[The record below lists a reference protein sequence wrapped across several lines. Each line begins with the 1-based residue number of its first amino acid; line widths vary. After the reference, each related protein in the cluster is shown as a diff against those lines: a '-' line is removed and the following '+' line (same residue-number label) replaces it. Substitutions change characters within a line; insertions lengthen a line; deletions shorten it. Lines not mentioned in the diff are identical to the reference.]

1 MKERLLIFDFDG
13 VILDSLPPFRAIFNQ
28 LASKYDIGE
37 MKTDHE
43 LSKLFRTNFFEGVV
57 GYGLEKSRVNDFLID
72 CRHKTFEN
80 LEKYKVFNGIQT
92 ALKKISQ
99 NNIMTIA
106 SSNHDDVVNHFV
118 DDNDI
123 RNYFDLVYGGSKYK
137 SKVDKIN
144 KFVEHFGISKNQTYY
159 IGDTVGD
166 IIEGKNAE
174 VKTVG
179 VCWGYHSAEEFAI
192 SHPDHLLRE
201 IDELVKLFA

>member
-28 LASKYDIGE
+28 LASKYDIEEIESDYALG
-37 MKTDHE
+37 
-43 LSKLFRTNFFEGVV
+43 KLFRTNFFDGVIN
-57 GYGLEKSRVNDFLID
+57 YGLKENCVDDFLID

-80 LEKYKVFNGIQT
+80 LGKYKVFDGIQE
-92 ALKKISQ
+92 ALKKISE

-106 SSNHDDVVNHFV
+106 SSNHDDVVNHFI
-118 DDNDI
+118 DNNYL
-123 RNYFDLVYGGSKYK
+123 REYFDLVYGSSKYK

-144 KFVEHFGISKNQTYY
+144 KFVEKFGINKEQTYY

-166 IIEGKNAE
+166 IIEGKKAG

-179 VCWGYHSAEEFAI
+179 VCWGYHAAEEFEI
-192 SHPDHLLRE
+192 SHPDYLLEE
-201 IDELVKLFA
+201 IDELVKLFM